1 MALISEAVGFQTWQC
16 LQNIRAILAIK
27 KCTLLSFHNE
37 MDFKKRIFRTSTP
50 PNCIFL
56 EEGGHCA
63 IIANYMQTSLN

>member
-16 LQNIRAILAIK
+16 LQNISYFSHK
-27 KCTLLSFHNE
+27 NCTLLSFHNE

-56 EEGGHCA
+56 EEGGYCA

>member
-1 MALISEAVGFQTWQC
+1 MQWAFRLGSVFKTS
-16 LQNIRAILAIK
+16 AILAIK

>member
-1 MALISEAVGFQTWQC
+1 MQWAFRLGSVFKTS
-16 LQNIRAILAIK
+16 AILAIK
-27 KCTLLSFHNE
+27 NCTLLSFHNE
-37 MDFKKRIFRTSTP
+37 MDFKKRVFRTSTP